1 MLNARC
7 CAFFQREL
15 SEARRYSAPMLLAV
29 DLGNTNV
36 VMGLY
41 ERDKLVQTFRVAT
54 VRSRTEDEYAVLLQ
68 QLLSLRQLSTKSVSA
83 AIIASVVPQL
93 TDVMVSA
100 IRQAVG
106 REPLIVG
113 PGLKTGI
120 SVLYD
125 NPHDVGADRIVDA
138 VAAFTRFQSG
148 LIVVDFGTATTFN
161 CVSPKGEYLGGVIVP
176 GVKVSLEGLMQSAAK
191 LRPVEL
197 SAPPHVLGRNTT
209 HAIQSGAIHGYAA
222 MVDGLVERLMAELD
236 FPCRVIATGGLASLI
251 GKHTKRIEE
260 LDPNLTLEGLRILYE
275 RNSKAP
281 SK

>member
-1 MLNARC
+1 
-7 CAFFQREL
+7 
-15 SEARRYSAPMLLAV
+15 MLLVV

-36 VMGLY
+36 VLGLY
-41 ERDKLVQTFRVAT
+41 EGTELVQTFRVAT

-68 QLLSLRQLSTKSVSA
+68 QLFSLRQLSSRSVSA

-100 IRQAVG
+100 IRQASG
-106 REPLIVG
+106 REPLLVG
-113 PGLKTGI
+113 PGIKTGI

-125 NPHDVGADRIVDA
+125 NPQDVGADRIVDA
-138 VAAFTRFQSG
+138 VAAYARFQAG
-148 LIVVDFGTATTFN
+148 VIVVDFGTATTFN
-161 CVSPKGEYLGGVIVP
+161 CVSPKAEYLGGVIVP
-176 GVKVSLEGLMQSAAK
+176 GVKVSLDALIQSAAK

-222 MVDGLVERLMAELD
+222 MVDGLVERLTAELD
-236 FPCRVIATGGLASLI
+236 FQVRVISTGGLGSII
-251 GKHTKRIEE
+251 GKHTRHIEE
-260 LDPNLTLEGLRILYE
+260 HDPNLTLEGLRIIYE
-275 RNSKAP
+275 RNSKVH

>member
-1 MLNARC
+1 
-7 CAFFQREL
+7 
-15 SEARRYSAPMLLAV
+15 MLLAV

-36 VMGLY
+36 VLGLY
-41 ERDKLVQTFRVAT
+41 EQEKLVQTFRVAT

-68 QLLSLRQLSTKSVSA
+68 QLLSLRQLQTKAVSA

-113 PGLKTGI
+113 PGLKTGMP
-120 SVLYD
+120 VLYD
-125 NPHDVGADRIVDA
+125 NPHDVGADRVVDA
-138 VAAFTRFQSG
+138 IAAYARYQSG
-148 LIVVDFGTATTFN
+148 VIVVDFGTATTFN

-197 SAPPHVLGRNTT
+197 TAPPRVMGRNTT
-209 HAIQSGAIHGYAA
+209 HALQSGVIHGYAA
-222 MVDGLVERLMAELD
+222 MVDGLVDRLVEELG
-236 FPCRVIATGGLASLI
+236 FPCRIIATGGLASLI
-251 GKHTKRIEE
+251 GKHAQRIEE
-260 LDPNLTLEGLRILYE
+260 HDPNLTLEGLRIVYE
-275 RNSKAP
+275 RHTKARTT
-281 SK
+281 

>member
-1 MLNARC
+1 
-7 CAFFQREL
+7 
-15 SEARRYSAPMLLAV
+15 MLLVV

-36 VMGLY
+36 VLGLY
-41 ERDKLVQTFRVAT
+41 EGEKLVQTFRVAT

-68 QLLSLRQLSTKSVSA
+68 QLFSLRQLSSKSVTGS
-83 AIIASVVPQL
+83 IIASVVPQL

-113 PGLKTGI
+113 PGVKTGI

-125 NPHDVGADRIVDA
+125 NPQDVGADRIVDA
-138 VAAFTRFQSG
+138 VAAYARYQMG
-148 LIVVDFGTATTFN
+148 VIVVDFGTATTFN

-176 GVKVSLEGLMQSAAK
+176 GVKVSLEGLIQSAAK

-197 SAPPHVLGRNTT
+197 TAPPHVLGRNTT

-222 MVDGLVERLMAELD
+222 MVDGVVDRLLAELGY
-236 FPCRVIATGGLASLI
+236 PCRIIATGGLASLI
-251 GKHTKRIEE
+251 GPHAKRIEE
-260 LDPNLTLEGLRILYE
+260 LDPNLTLDGLRILYE
-275 RNSKAP
+275 RNSKAYA
-281 SK
+281 K

>member
-1 MLNARC
+1 
-7 CAFFQREL
+7 
-15 SEARRYSAPMLLAV
+15 MLLVV

-41 ERDKLVQTFRVAT
+41 AEQKLVQTFRVAT

-68 QLLSLRQLSTKSVSA
+68 QLLMLRQLSSNSVTA

-125 NPHDVGADRIVDA
+125 NPQDVGADRIVDA
-138 VAAFTRFQSG
+138 VAAYARYQTG
-148 LIVVDFGTATTFN
+148 VIIVDFGTATTFN

-176 GVKVSLEGLMQSAAK
+176 GVKVSLEGFIQSAAK
-191 LRPVEL
+191 LRPGEL
-197 SAPPHVLGRNTT
+197 TAPPHVLGRNTT
-209 HAIQSGAIHGYAA
+209 HAIQSGAIHGSPA
-222 MVDGLVERLMAELD
+222 MVDGVVERLLAELGY
-236 FPCRVIATGGLASLI
+236 PCRVIATGGLASLI
-251 GKHTKRIEE
+251 GQHAKRIEE
-260 LDPNLTLEGLRILYE
+260 LDPNLTLEGLRILHE
-275 RNSKAP
+275 RNTKAHSK
-281 SK
+281 

>member
-1 MLNARC
+1 
-7 CAFFQREL
+7 
-15 SEARRYSAPMLLAV
+15 MLLAV

-36 VMGLY
+36 VLGLY
-41 ERDKLVQTFRVAT
+41 EGERLVQTFRVAT

-68 QLLSLRQLSTKSVSA
+68 QLLSLRQLKSREVSA

-113 PGLKTGI
+113 PGLKTGMP
-120 SVLYD
+120 VLYD
-125 NPHDVGADRIVDA
+125 NPHDVGADRVVDA
-138 VAAFTRFQSG
+138 IAAYARYQG
-148 LIVVDFGTATTFN
+148 GVIVVDFGTATTFN

-197 SAPPHVLGRNTT
+197 TAPPRVMGRNTT
-209 HAIQSGAIHGYAA
+209 HALQSGVIHGYAA
-222 MVDGLVERLMAELD
+222 MVDGLVDRLVEELG

-251 GKHTKRIEE
+251 GKHARRIEE

-275 RNSKAP
+275 RHIKARAP
-281 SK
+281 

>member
-1 MLNARC
+1 
-7 CAFFQREL
+7 
-15 SEARRYSAPMLLAV
+15 MLLAV

-36 VMGLY
+36 VLGLY
-41 ERDKLVQTFRVAT
+41 QGEQLAQTFRVAT
-54 VRSRTEDEYAVLLQ
+54 VRSRTADEYAVLLR
-68 QLLSLRQLSTKSVSA
+68 QLLALRELPREGVTA

-100 IRQAVG
+100 VREAVG

-113 PGLKTGI
+113 PGLDTGI

-125 NPHDVGADRIVDA
+125 APQDVGADRIVDA
-138 VAAFTRFQSG
+138 VAAFARYRSG
-148 LIVVDFGTATTFN
+148 VIVVDFGTATTFN
-161 CVSPKGEYLGGVIVP
+161 CVSPQAEYLGGVIVP

-197 SAPPHVLGRNTT
+197 TAPPAVLGRNTT

-222 MVDGLVERLMAELD
+222 MVDGLVERLAAELG

-251 GKHTKRIEE
+251 GPHSQRIEE
-260 LDPNLTLEGLRILYE
+260 LDPNLTLDGLRLIYE
-275 RNSKAP
+275 RNREAAGR
-281 SK
+281 

>member
-1 MLNARC
+1 
-7 CAFFQREL
+7 
-15 SEARRYSAPMLLAV
+15 MLLAV

-36 VMGLY
+36 VLGLY
-41 ERDKLVQTFRVAT
+41 QGERLVQTFRVAT

-68 QLLSLRQLSTKSVSA
+68 QLFSLRQLSFHSVSA

-113 PGLKTGI
+113 PGLKTGMP
-120 SVLYD
+120 VLYD
-125 NPHDVGADRIVDA
+125 NPPDVGSDRIVDA
-138 VAAFTRFQSG
+138 VAAYARYQG
-148 LIVVDFGTATTFN
+148 GVIVVDFGTATTFN

-197 SAPPHVLGRNTT
+197 TAPPRVLGRNTT
-209 HAIQSGAIHGYAA
+209 HALQSGVIHGYAA
-222 MVDGLVERLMAELD
+222 MVDGLVDRLVEELG
-236 FPCRVIATGGLASLI
+236 FPCRIIATGGLSSLI
-251 GKHTKRIEE
+251 GKHSKRIEA
-260 LDPNLTLEGLRILYE
+260 LDLNLTLEGLRILYE
-275 RNSKAP
+275 RNSKPHA
-281 SK
+281 K

>member
-1 MLNARC
+1 
-7 CAFFQREL
+7 
-15 SEARRYSAPMLLAV
+15 MLLVV

-36 VMGLY
+36 VLGLY
-41 ERDKLVQTFRVAT
+41 DGEKLVQTFRVAT

-68 QLLSLRQLSTKSVSA
+68 QLLSLRHLSSRSVTA

-93 TDVMVSA
+93 TEVMLSA

-106 REPLIVG
+106 REPLLVG
-113 PGLKTGI
+113 PGVKTGMP
-120 SVLYD
+120 VLYD
-125 NPHDVGADRIVDA
+125 NPQDVGADRIVDA
-138 VAAFTRFQSG
+138 VAAYARFQAG
-148 LIVVDFGTATTFN
+148 VIIVDFGTATTFN

-197 SAPPHVLGRNTT
+197 TAPPQVLGRNTT

-222 MVDGLVERLMAELD
+222 MVDGLVEKLQQELA
-236 FPCRVIATGGLASLI
+236 FPCRVIATGGLSSLI
-251 GKHTKRIEE
+251 GKHTKRIEQ

-275 RNSKAP
+275 RNSKAGN
-281 SK
+281 K